1 MGALRFSSRHALET
15 RQKRCMVLPASFM
28 LSCSGHDRQRLE
40 SPFAHPSP
48 SSTSPPTI
56 PYTHRNRRT
65 TIKSTLIFSI
75 AFVFFFSL
83 FYSLCNPFFFSFSS
97 IHPELIQPTWQQCAI
112 LYSKSHREG
121 CYIIREE
128 ILLLKV
134 DKAYCVK
141 N

>member
-1 MGALRFSSRHALET
+1 MCIKKICTNRFSPCLLGDDAWGAHNRSTKLFSLGALRFSSRHALET

-56 PYTHRNRRT
+56 PCTHRNRRT
-65 TIKSTLIFSI
+65 TIKK
-75 AFVFFFSL
+75 
-83 FYSLCNPFFFSFSS
+83 
-97 IHPELIQPTWQQCAI
+97 LIQPTWQQCAI

-121 CYIIREE
+121 CYIREE